1 MKKYNN
7 LFDSIIMTIL
17 SLISFLFGCCL
28 EYFGVISNDKNI
40 NKIVTSFIII
50 SFCGFMTI
58 VSLFLIFKYCYE
70 KWWIEEDA
78 ICSKKLL
85 HKQNK
90 ILFNDIES
98 ISEGIVSALI
108 FETFKS
114 DAIIIKGKGNSKIII
129 LKTKYVQKNKIYEI
143 IKSKIKTT

>member
-1 MKKYNN
+1 MVDWRRRNILKK
-7 LFDSIIMTIL
+7 IIT
-17 SLISFLFGCCL
+17 
-28 EYFGVISNDKNI
+28 KT
-40 NKIVTSFIII
+40 K
-50 SFCGFMTI
+50 
-58 VSLFLIFKYCYE
+58 
-70 KWWIEEDA
+70 
-78 ICSKKLL
+78 
-85 HKQNK
+85 K

-143 IKSKIKTT
+143 IKLHKIKRRIFKKDRRILYVYPILLLV

>member
-1 MKKYNN
+1 MVDWRRRNILKK
-7 LFDSIIMTIL
+7 IIT
-17 SLISFLFGCCL
+17 
-28 EYFGVISNDKNI
+28 KT
-40 NKIVTSFIII
+40 K
-50 SFCGFMTI
+50 
-58 VSLFLIFKYCYE
+58 
-70 KWWIEEDA
+70 
-78 ICSKKLL
+78 
-85 HKQNK
+85 K

-143 IKSKIKTT
+143 IKSKIRTTWHMA